1 MPGRT
6 TAPRPEISASWSRSR
21 DAGIAPDGSGIRVL
35 RRAADRMR
43 RTRLVRS
50 LDAVVADALRR
61 YRDVDLA
68 VLGADADGF
77 IVAARACSGATEK
90 WMAAQNLVVGVGVG
104 EALAATNALG
114 SVLETGREISIDQGE
129 HYLLNQK
136 RWAAAGV
143 PIVDPKVRRII
154 GAFALIC
161 PSAPLSPL
169 LLADAR
175 DLATRVG
182 ERLGDDSHEADRA
195 ILEAFMRMRRRRRLG
210 VVGIGRHLVV
220 TDRQAREMIADISH
234 IELWERAKEALA
246 DTEEPDHTWLTE
258 HSVIR
263 SPEAVADPHGDG
275 GVVFEIAREA
285 AGGQRAKGPRPE
297 ESLDGLVGRSA
308 SWRALVREVCALRQR
323 RHPVLISGERGSGKA
338 SIAVAMATR
347 AGADG
352 GVSHLD
358 CAESIVIGLPAWLGK
373 ARHELSRSNRT
384 LVLRHLDLLD
394 EAGAAALR
402 TILEDGTG
410 SARVLGTIG
419 DAAANRD
426 ALGALIVQLGVG
438 QIEVPPLRLRPD
450 DVAPLATAI
459 IYRHASR
466 GYTPRLRADT
476 LAAMRRYDWPGNV
489 RELDT
494 AIQSALSRRL
504 VGDLRPDDLP
514 HEVQCGRNIMLTTL
528 QQREKEAI
536 LGALR
541 DNDHNKVAAAN
552 ALGLARSTLYR
563 KIQAYGIDPED

>member
-1 MPGRT
+1 MPGT
-6 TAPRPEISASWSRSR
+6 PSPPRPEIVASWSRSR

-35 RRAADRMR
+35 RREADRMR

-50 LDAVVADALRR
+50 LEAVLAEALRR
-61 YRDVDLA
+61 YRDIDLA
-68 VLGADADGF
+68 LLGADTDGF
-77 IVAARACSGATEK
+77 IVAARACSAETEA
-90 WMAAQNLVVGVGVG
+90 WMAAQNLVVGVAVG

-143 PIVDPKVRRII
+143 PIVDPKVRRTI

-161 PSAPLSPL
+161 PSAPLGPL

-175 DLATRVG
+175 DLATQVG
-182 ERLGDDSHEADRA
+182 ERLDDESHASDRA
-195 ILEAFMRMRRRRRLG
+195 ILEAFLRARRRRRLG
-210 VVGIGRHLVV
+210 VVGIGRHLLVA
-220 TDRQAREMIADISH
+220 DRQAQELVADISH
-234 IELWERAKEALA
+234 AELWERAKEALA
-246 DTEEPDHTWLTE
+246 DAEGPDPTYLTE

-263 SPEAVADPHGDG
+263 NPAAVSDSRGEN
-275 GVVFEIAREA
+275 GVVFEVAREVA
-285 AGGQRAKGPRPE
+285 RGRRSKDPGAE

-308 SWRALVREVCALRQR
+308 SWRALVRDVAALRQR
-323 RHPVLISGERGSGKA
+323 RHSVLISGERGSGKA
-338 SIAVAMATR
+338 SVAVAMASR
-347 AGADG
+347 ADADG
-352 GVSHLD
+352 GVSLLD
-358 CAESIVIGLPAWLGK
+358 CAESFVIGLPAWLRK
-373 ARHELSRSNRT
+373 AGAELSRSDRT

-402 TILEDGTG
+402 TLLDDARA
-410 SARVLGTIG
+410 ARVLGTI
-419 DAAANRD
+419 DAAAEHD
-426 ALGALIVQLGVG
+426 GALGALAVQLGVG

-466 GYTPRLRADT
+466 GYTPRLRPDT
-476 LAAMRRYDWPGNV
+476 LATMRRYDWPGNV

-514 HEVQCGRNIMLTTL
+514 QEVQCGRNIMLTTL
-528 QQREKEAI
+528 QQREREAI

-563 KIQAYGIDPED
+563 KIEAYGIEPEG